1 MFVRKKYTKIFFLGL
16 YCNKNDECYSQN
28 CTQNTCIGLFEGK
41 NCTEHKDCHVG
52 LYCNSLTSQC
62 EKQKE
67 IGEECDTDSRY
78 YDYDC
83 VNNAGCFQG
92 KCTEYLSLD
101 EGTFIDQNVA
111 TGAFCKS
118 GSIGLTNKK
127 FIVTLK
133 SKQHQKLNVI
143 HVMKV
148 IYVPLN
154 IHMTME

>member
-1 MFVRKKYTKIFFLGL
+1 MFVRKKNTKIFFLGL

-92 KCTEYLSLD
+92 KCTEYLSLN

-118 GSIGLTNKK
+118 GSIGLTNKN
-127 FIVTLK
+127 L
-133 SKQHQKLNVI
+133 L
-143 HVMKV
+143 
-148 IYVPLN
+148 
-154 IHMTME
+154 